1 MLTARWSLAESAANT
16 PGVPMHPIPPNP
28 EEINVS
34 RAKREV
40 HIRWQDGHESVFSFD
55 TLRKQC
61 PCALCNDQRSK
72 QSLSNER
79 SLTVLSGPLLK
90 WGEIQVTEIKPI
102 GRYAINFVWS
112 DGHDSGIYSYTFL
125 REACPCPICRG
136 SQ

>member
-1 MLTARWSLAESAANT
+1 
-16 PGVPMHPIPPNP
+16 MHSISTNP
-28 EEINVS
+28 EEISVS

-40 HIRWQDGHESVFSFD
+40 HVRWQDGHESVFGFD
-55 TLRKQC
+55 MLRKEC

-72 QSLSNER
+72 QSMSNGL

-90 WGEIQVTEIKPI
+90 SGEIQVAEVKPI

-125 REACPCPICRG
+125 REACPCPTCRG
-136 SQ
+136 SK

>member
-1 MLTARWSLAESAANT
+1 
-16 PGVPMHPIPPNP
+16 MHPIPPNP

-79 SLTVLSGPLLK
+79 SLTVVSGPLLK

-125 REACPCPICRG
+125 RETCPCPICRG